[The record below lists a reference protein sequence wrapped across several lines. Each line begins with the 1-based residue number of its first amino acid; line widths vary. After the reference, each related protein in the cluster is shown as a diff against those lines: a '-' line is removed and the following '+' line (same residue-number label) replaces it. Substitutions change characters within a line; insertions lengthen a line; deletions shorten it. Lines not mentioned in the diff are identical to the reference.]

1 MEDQRANHR
10 ETGDGSGYPV
20 RKRPT
25 PSSSLSAFY
34 LHPSAFPL
42 PVKILLWFFLNV
54 ALLVAGF
61 LLLFNAE
68 YHFNLDWVFSNHA
81 QQRVESMRDLIA
93 DDLNTQPPDEWDDVI
108 DRFNDAY
115 HVRFALFDD
124 GGRHLLGSVDNLPA
138 EVRARMELS
147 PRFSHAAP
155 SSAARSTRTATPAI
169 PVTNPPINT
178 VPVRSFIHTVDPT
191 RYWLLVNA
199 RVDNPRAGGALN
211 LNIVAESSSASMGG
225 LIIDPMPWLR
235 LAAAA
240 VVLSVLFWLPLL
252 RGITRA
258 IGSVTHAAREI
269 AEGRLDARVQT
280 RRRDELGAL
289 AEAINGMA
297 ARLDGLLRGQRRFL
311 GDVAHEL
318 CAPLAKLQMTLGIME
333 QRTDD
338 HRQLAHARM
347 AIDKAGQ
354 IASLV
359 DQLLAFSRAS
369 AGASSVRLQAV
380 DVRGAAG
387 EALEREATEGANLCN
402 EVPAGVAVAAEPDLL
417 VRALGNL
424 LRNAVR
430 YGAGAGPVTVSAA
443 REASGSVAIRVA
455 DTGPGVPEDELP
467 KIFDAFYRVDTS
479 RTRETGGVGLGLSI
493 VKTCVETCGGT
504 VMASNRPGGGL
515 EVTIHLPGA
524 VALAV

>member
-1 MEDQRANHR
+1 MQNQHVSGKAANGR
-10 ETGDGSGYPV
+10 T
-20 RKRPT
+20 R
-25 PSSSLSAFY
+25 SSPPSAFY

-42 PVKILLWFFLNV
+42 PFKILLWFFLNV

-81 QQRVESMRDLIA
+81 QQRVESMRDLIV

-108 DRFNDAY
+108 DRFDDAY

-124 GGRHLLGSVDNLPA
+124 TGRHLLGSVDDLPT
-138 EVRARMELS
+138 EVRSRLELS
-147 PRFSHAAP
+147 PRFPRPATP
-155 SSAARSTRTATPAI
+155 SAAHPAKSVKQTATATPAVLAV
-169 PVTNPPINT
+169 PNHDAL
-178 VPVRSFIHTVDPT
+178 PVRSFIRTLGPT

-199 RVDNPRAGGALN
+199 RVDNPRAGGAMHLN
-211 LNIVAESSSASMGG
+211 VVAESPSASMGG

-258 IGSVTHAAREI
+258 IGNVTHAAREI

-297 ARLDGLLRGQRRFL
+297 ARLDGLLKGQKRFL

-333 QRTDD
+333 QRADD
-338 HRQLAHARM
+338 RQRVYART

-369 AGASSVRLQAV
+369 AG
-380 DVRGAAG
+380 GIG
-387 EALEREATEGANLCN
+387 H
-402 EVPAGVAVAAEPDLL
+402 AVAGGGCA
-417 VRALGNL
+417 RGSK
-424 LRNAVR
+424 R
-430 YGAGAGPVTVSAA
+430 GAGAASRPKA
-443 REASGSVAIRVA
+443 RTCA
-455 DTGPGVPEDELP
+455 TMFPPGYPL
-467 KIFDAFYRVDTS
+467 R
-479 RTRETGGVGLGLSI
+479 RTRI
-493 VKTCVETCGGT
+493 CWC
-504 VMASNRPGGGL
+504 
-515 EVTIHLPGA
+515 
-524 VALAV
+524 AL